1 MFVCPLGYPEGKYG
15 SGEDPRRERHQTEEP
30 VREFLADERSG
41 GCSGLKGPN
50 CRHDETGGLNGELE
64 DPFLL
69 VFPCWLT
76 GFVFAGHEIHGR
88 GGEKHG

>member
-1 MFVCPLGYPEGKYG
+1 MCPLGYPEGKYG

-41 GCSGLKGPN
+41 GCGGLKGPD
-50 CRHDETGGLNGELE
+50 CRHDETGGLNGELG

-69 VFPCWLT
+69 VFASALADGICRSRSRNPWP
-76 GFVFAGHEIHGR
+76 GW
-88 GGEKHG
+88 